1 MVERGLSA
9 HNKLFCE
16 GNMGKLVFIKR
27 TDQRPEERLR
37 LKELGVSQNKTQG
50 TRLLSSLLTA
60 AHGGNEAESRETA
73 GRQRSFLPITK
84 SPQDQTGWSYFG
96 KVLGRTKNRPKRFAK
111 LFGYYLE
118 F

>member
-73 GRQRSFLPITK
+73 FLSTYNQVPPG
-84 SPQDQTGWSYFG
+84 SDWM
-96 KVLGRTKNRPKRFAK
+96 VLLWKGIRTD
-111 LFGYYLE
+111 
-118 F
+118 